1 MGNGFQLVLMNLSD
15 TPSVITDRMRLAT
28 HWTTLGSSLGR
39 RRGRRRRR
47 ENAIQVK
54 EGRRGDRD
62 VFLASIQNASR
73 KRRGWID
80 FNDRSITDTIDRASS
95 KWVIVPVVQ
104 KEKNISPLNVCLWI
118 GAEREEMLRRRARM
132 PSKKGQSA
140 MVKSNWPDIFLFLCL
155 LVVSP
160 ISIDYWLMIH
170 SIVSL
175 FLIYWT
181 ERL

>member
-1 MGNGFQLVLMNLSD
+1 MGNGSQLVLMNLSD

-95 KWVIVPVVQ
+95 KWVIVPVPFKRKRTPPPLWMCACGSEQ
-104 KEKNISPLNVCLWI
+104 KGRKCWDDELECHPKKAKAQWS
-118 GAEREEMLRRRARM
+118 RATD
-132 PSKKGQSA
+132 PTSSFFYA
-140 MVKSNWPDIFLFLCL
+140 SW
-155 LVVSP
+155 
-160 ISIDYWLMIH
+160 
-170 SIVSL
+170 
-175 FLIYWT
+175 
-181 ERL
+181 